1 MAFEP
6 DKWADGPEGG
16 TPITA
21 AELNRIE
28 AAGAAKAA
36 KGDKGDKGEQ
46 GPEGPE
52 GPQGPQGPA
61 GADGADGDSAYEVA
75 VAGGFTGTEA
85 EWLASLQGPEGPQ
98 GPKGDTGAAGA
109 DGADG
114 FGTEAQYNDII
125 ARLEA
130 LEAAEG

>member
-6 DKWADGPEGG
+6 NKWADGAAGG

-36 KGDKGDKGEQ
+36 QGER
-46 GPEGPE
+46 
-52 GPQGPQGPA
+52 
-61 GADGADGDSAYEVA
+61 
-75 VAGGFTGTEA
+75 
-85 EWLASLQGPEGPQ
+85 GPEGPQ
-98 GPKGDTGAAGA
+98 GPKGDKGDPGA

-130 LEAAEG
+130 LEAPAG

>member
-6 DKWADGPEGG
+6 DKWADGEAGG

-28 AAGAAKAA
+28 AAGLAKAA
-36 KGDKGDKGEQ
+36 KGD
-46 GPEGPE
+46 
-52 GPQGPQGPA
+52 
-61 GADGADGDSAYEVA
+61 
-75 VAGGFTGTEA
+75 T
-85 EWLASLQGPEGPQ
+85 GPQ
-98 GPKGDTGAAGA
+98 GPKGDKGDPGADGAKGAKGDKGDPGA

-130 LEAAEG
+130 LEAPEA

>member
-6 DKWADGPEGG
+6 DKWADGEAGG

-28 AAGAAKAA
+28 AAGLAKAA
-36 KGDKGDKGEQ
+36 KGDKGDRGPEGPQ
-46 GPEGPE
+46 GPEGPEGPE
-52 GPQGPQGPA
+52 GPQGP
-61 GADGADGDSAYEVA
+61 
-75 VAGGFTGTEA
+75 
-85 EWLASLQGPEGPQ
+85 
-98 GPKGDTGAAGA
+98 AGA

-130 LEAAEG
+130 LEAPEA

>member
-6 DKWADGPEGG
+6 DKWADGEAGG

-28 AAGAAKAA
+28 AAGLAKAA
-36 KGDKGDKGEQ
+36 KGDTGPQ

-52 GPQGPQGPA
+52 GPQGPKGDPGTP
-61 GADGADGDSAYEVA
+61 GADGAKGA
-75 VAGGFTGTEA
+75 
-85 EWLASLQGPEGPQ
+85 
-98 GPKGDTGAAGA
+98 KGDKG
-109 DGADG
+109 DPGADG

-130 LEAAEG
+130 LETPEA

>member
-6 DKWADGPEGG
+6 DKWADGEAGG

-28 AAGAAKAA
+28 AAGLAKAA
-36 KGDKGDKGEQ
+36 KGDKGD
-46 GPEGPE
+46 P
-52 GPQGPQGPA
+52 
-61 GADGADGDSAYEVA
+61 
-75 VAGGFTGTEA
+75 
-85 EWLASLQGPEGPQ
+85 
-98 GPKGDTGAAGA
+98 GA

-130 LEAAEG
+130 LEAPEA

>member
-6 DKWADGPEGG
+6 DKWADGEAGG

-36 KGDKGDKGEQ
+36 Q

-52 GPQGPQGPA
+52 GPKGDKGDP
-61 GADGADGDSAYEVA
+61 GADGA
-75 VAGGFTGTEA
+75 
-85 EWLASLQGPEGPQ
+85 EGPQ
-98 GPKGDTGAAGA
+98 GPAGA

-130 LEAAEG
+130 LETPAG

>member
-6 DKWADGPEGG
+6 DKWADGSAGN

-36 KGDKGDKGEQ
+36 QGPKGDKGEPGTPGADGAKGDKGDQ
-46 GPEGPE
+46 GDPGTP
-52 GPQGPQGPA
+52 
-61 GADGADGDSAYEVA
+61 GAN
-75 VAGGFTGTEA
+75 
-85 EWLASLQGPEGPQ
+85 
-98 GPKGDTGAAGA
+98 
-109 DGADG
+109 G

-130 LEAAEG
+130 LETAAE

>member
-6 DKWADGPEGG
+6 DKWVDGEAGG

-28 AAGAAKAA
+28 AAGLAKAA
-36 KGDKGDKGEQ
+36 KGDTGPQ

-52 GPQGPQGPA
+52 GPQGPKGDKGDP
-61 GADGADGDSAYEVA
+61 GADGAKGA
-75 VAGGFTGTEA
+75 
-85 EWLASLQGPEGPQ
+85 
-98 GPKGDTGAAGA
+98 KGDKGDPGA

-130 LEAAEG
+130 LEAPEA

>member
-6 DKWADGPEGG
+6 NKWADGPDGG

-28 AAGAAKAA
+28 AAGLAKAA
-36 KGDKGDKGEQ
+36 KGDKGD
-46 GPEGPE
+46 P
-52 GPQGPQGPA
+52 
-61 GADGADGDSAYEVA
+61 
-75 VAGGFTGTEA
+75 
-85 EWLASLQGPEGPQ
+85 
-98 GPKGDTGAAGA
+98 
-109 DGADG
+109 G

-130 LEAAEG
+130 LETPA

>member
-6 DKWADGPEGG
+6 NKWADGEAGN

-28 AAGAAKAA
+28 AAGLAKAA
-36 KGDKGDKGEQ
+36 KGDT
-46 GPEGPE
+46 GP
-52 GPQGPQGPA
+52 
-61 GADGADGDSAYEVA
+61 
-75 VAGGFTGTEA
+75 
-85 EWLASLQGPEGPQ
+85 QGPEGPQ
-98 GPKGDTGAAGA
+98 GPKGDPGTPGADGADGAKGDKGDPGTPGA

-130 LEAAEG
+130 LETPAAG

>member
-6 DKWADGPEGG
+6 DKWADGAAGG

-36 KGDKGDKGEQ
+36 QGERGPKGDKGDKGDP
-46 GPEGPE
+46 GA
-52 GPQGPQGPA
+52 A
-61 GADGADGDSAYEVA
+61 GA
-75 VAGGFTGTEA
+75 
-85 EWLASLQGPEGPQ
+85 
-98 GPKGDTGAAGA
+98 KGDKGDPGA

-114 FGTEAQYNDII
+114 FPTEVEWNALV
-125 ARLEA
+125 ARVEA
-130 LEAAEG
+130 LETPGA

>member
-6 DKWADGPEGG
+6 DKWADGAAGG

-36 KGDKGDKGEQ
+36 QGERGPKGDKGDPGA
-46 GPEGPE
+46 
-52 GPQGPQGPA
+52 A
-61 GADGADGDSAYEVA
+61 GA
-75 VAGGFTGTEA
+75 
-85 EWLASLQGPEGPQ
+85 
-98 GPKGDTGAAGA
+98 KGDKGDPGA

-114 FGTEAQYNDII
+114 FPTEVEWNALV
-125 ARLEA
+125 ARVEA
-130 LEAAEG
+130 LETPEG

>member
-6 DKWADGPEGG
+6 DKWADGAAGG

-36 KGDKGDKGEQ
+36 QGERGPKGDKGDKGD
-46 GPEGPE
+46 P
-52 GPQGPQGPA
+52 
-61 GADGADGDSAYEVA
+61 
-75 VAGGFTGTEA
+75 
-85 EWLASLQGPEGPQ
+85 
-98 GPKGDTGAAGA
+98 GA

-114 FGTEAQYNDII
+114 FPTEAQWNDLV
-125 ARLEA
+125 ARVEA
-130 LEAAEG
+130 LETPEA

>member
-6 DKWADGPEGG
+6 NKWKDGEAGG

-28 AAGAAKAA
+28 AAGLAKAA
-36 KGDKGDKGEQ
+36 KGDKGDQGEP
-46 GPEGPE
+46 GTPGV
-52 GPQGPQGPA
+52 
-61 GADGADGDSAYEVA
+61 DGAQGE
-75 VAGGFTGTEA
+75 
-85 EWLASLQGPEGPQ
+85 QGPEGPQ
-98 GPKGDTGAAGA
+98 GPKGDKGDTGAAGA
-109 DGADG
+109 AG

-130 LEAAEG
+130 LETPA

>member
-6 DKWADGPEGG
+6 DKWADGAAGG

-36 KGDKGDKGEQ
+36 QGERGPKGDKGDKGDP
-46 GPEGPE
+46 GA
-52 GPQGPQGPA
+52 A
-61 GADGADGDSAYEVA
+61 GA
-75 VAGGFTGTEA
+75 
-85 EWLASLQGPEGPQ
+85 
-98 GPKGDTGAAGA
+98 KGDKGNPGA

-114 FGTEAQYNDII
+114 FPTEVEWNALV
-125 ARLEA
+125 ARVEA
-130 LEAAEG
+130 LETPEA

>member
-6 DKWADGPEGG
+6 NKWADGEAGG

-28 AAGAAKAA
+28 AAGLAKAA
-36 KGDKGDKGEQ
+36 KGDTGPQGPE

-52 GPQGPQGPA
+52 GPQGPKGDPGTP
-61 GADGADGDSAYEVA
+61 GADGAKGA
-75 VAGGFTGTEA
+75 
-85 EWLASLQGPEGPQ
+85 
-98 GPKGDTGAAGA
+98 KGDKGDPGAA
-109 DGADG
+109 G

-130 LEAAEG
+130 LETPEA

>member
-6 DKWADGPEGG
+6 NKWADGEEGN

-36 KGDKGDKGEQ
+36 KGDKGDKGDP
-46 GPEGPE
+46 GTP
-52 GPQGPQGPA
+52 
-61 GADGADGDSAYEVA
+61 GADGAKGA
-75 VAGGFTGTEA
+75 
-85 EWLASLQGPEGPQ
+85 
-98 GPKGDTGAAGA
+98 KGDKGDQGDPGTPGAN
-109 DGADG
+109 G

-130 LEAAEG
+130 LETPEA